1 VSEHDDLDRQ
11 FVLFAPAKLEQL
23 EYPNQVPR
31 AAIVAPVGCDQRGC
45 LSRAQGR

>member
-1 VSEHDDLDRQ
+1 MSEHDDLDRQ

-31 AAIVAPVGCDQRGC
+31 AAIVALVHPRISCMNIEN
-45 LSRAQGR
+45 